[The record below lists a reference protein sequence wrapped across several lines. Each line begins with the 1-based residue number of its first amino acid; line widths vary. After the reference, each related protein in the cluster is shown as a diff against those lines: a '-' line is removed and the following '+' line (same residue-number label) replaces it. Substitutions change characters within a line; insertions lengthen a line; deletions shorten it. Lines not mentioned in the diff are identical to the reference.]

1 MFSKYVHLLSFCCIV
16 FIVVWNR
23 DVASYSDIRSLPG
36 FSASLPFK
44 LETGYIGVGDVEFFY
59 YFIQSERDPSKDPL
73 ILWLTGGPGCSALS
87 GLFFEIGKISDYFWC
102 LVSPRDSIVTF
113 NDVNLGPLQ
122 FNMVEYNGSS
132 PTFVLNPYSW
142 TKVANI
148 IFLDAPVGT
157 GFSYSTTL
165 QGFET
170 GDKRFAND
178 GYNFLRKWLQSHP
191 KFITNSLYIAGDS
204 YAGKI
209 VPIIVHA
216 ISDGIEDESVPAF
229 SNINFLMTFAL
240 YSAKRNCKEEYV
252 EVEMSNVKCAKD
264 LQAISE
270 CIAYINKPHILEPH
284 CPSDFDA
291 PNSLVNERKY
301 FLETREEDYLQAP
314 AEYPKFGCRNYN
326 TYLCK
331 IWASDDGVQQALGI
345 RKINSVWT
353 LIYQGTIREW
363 IRCNENSL
371 YDKDVGSV
379 VDYHLSLNTE
389 GYRALIYSGDHDRV
403 VPYVG
408 TESWIKSLN
417 LSIVDDW
424 RPWFVDDQVAGEEVT
439 RLQSSNRRNVLQCS
453 VDGFPNKLYDIL
465 LYLNSPGSVSAHLG
479 FRMPFQI
486 CKQWRFDAA
495 NS

>member
-1 MFSKYVHLLSFCCIV
+1 MFSKYAQLLCFYYIV

-23 DVASYSDIRSLPG
+23 HVVSFSDIRSLPG
-36 FSASLPFK
+36 FFASLPFK
-44 LETGYIGVGDVEFFY
+44 LETGYIGVGDLEFFY

-73 ILWLTGGPGCSALS
+73 ILWLTRGPGCSALS
-87 GLFFEIGKISDYFWC
+87 GLFFEIA
-102 LVSPRDSIVTF
+102 
-113 NDVNLGPLQ
+113 PLQ
-122 FNMVEYNGSS
+122 FNMVEYNGSL
-132 PTFVLNPYSW
+132 PTFALNPYSW

-178 GYNFLRKWLQSHP
+178 VYNFLRKWLQSHP

-216 ISDGIEDESVPAF
+216 ISDGIEDE
-229 SNINFLMTFAL
+229 NFLHLLQGYLVGNPATGLKYDDNSKIPFYNRMAL
-240 YSAKRNCKEEYV
+240 ISDELYESAKRNCKEEYV
-252 EVEMSNVKCAKD
+252 EVEMSNVICAKD

-270 CIAYINKPHILEPH
+270 CIAHINKPHILEPE
-284 CPSDFDA
+284 CPSDFD
-291 PNSLVNERKY
+291 PPDSSVNERKY
-301 FLETREEDYLQAP
+301 FLETREEDCLQAP

-331 IWASDDGVQQALGI
+331 IWASDDSVQQALGI
-345 RKINSVWT
+345 RK
-353 LIYQGTIREW
+353 GTIREW
-363 IRCNENSL
+363 IRCNESLL

-379 VDYHLSLNTE
+379 VDYHLSLNTK
-389 GYRALIYSGDHDRV
+389 GYRALIYSGDHDRL

-424 RPWFVDDQVAGEEVT
+424 RPWFVDDQVAGYSREYGNNLTFATVKGGGHTAPEFKPKECFVMF
-439 RLQSSNRRNVLQCS
+439 NRWISKKSL
-453 VDGFPNKLYDIL
+453 
-465 LYLNSPGSVSAHLG
+465 
-479 FRMPFQI
+479 
-486 CKQWRFDAA
+486 
-495 NS
+495 

>member
-1 MFSKYVHLLSFCCIV
+1 MFSKYVDLLSFYYIV

-23 DVASYSDIRSLPG
+23 HVVSFSDIRSLPG

-87 GLFFEIGKISDYFWC
+87 GLFFEIG
-102 LVSPRDSIVTF
+102 
-113 NDVNLGPLQ
+113 PLQ
-122 FNMVEYNGSS
+122 FNMVEYNGSL

-229 SNINFLMTFAL
+229 NLKGYLVGNPSTGSKYDDNSKIPFYNRMAL
-240 YSAKRNCKEEYV
+240 ISDELYESAKRNCKEEYV

-284 CPSDFDA
+284 CPSDFNT

-314 AEYPKFGCRNYN
+314 AKYPKFGCRVNNYN

-345 RKINSVWT
+345 RK
-353 LIYQGTIREW
+353 GTIREW
-363 IRCNENSL
+363 IRCNESLL

-379 VDYHLSLNTE
+379 VDYHLSLNSE

-424 RPWFVDDQVAGEEVT
+424 RPWFVDDQVAGYSREHGNNFTFATVKGGGHTAPEFKPKECFAMFS
-439 RLQSSNRRNVLQCS
+439 RWIS
-453 VDGFPNKLYDIL
+453 
-465 LYLNSPGSVSAHLG
+465 
-479 FRMPFQI
+479 
-486 CKQWRFDAA
+486 KQAL
-495 NS
+495 

>member
-1 MFSKYVHLLSFCCIV
+1 MFSKYAQLLCFYYIV

-23 DVASYSDIRSLPG
+23 HVVSFSDIRSLPG

-44 LETGYIGVGDVEFFY
+44 LETGYIGVGDLEFFY

-102 LVSPRDSIVTF
+102 LVSPTGDSIVTC

-122 FNMVEYNGSS
+122 FNMVEHNGSL
-132 PTFVLNPYSW
+132 PTFALNPYSW

-216 ISDGIEDESVPAF
+216 ISDGIEDENFPAF
-229 SNINFLMTFAL
+229 NLKGYLVGNPATGSKYDDNSKIPFYNRMAL
-240 YSAKRNCKEEYV
+240 ISDELYESAKRNCKEEYV
-252 EVEMSNVKCAKD
+252 EVEMSNVICAKD

-270 CIAYINKPHILEPH
+270 CIAHINKPHILEPE
-284 CPSDFDA
+284 CPSDFD
-291 PNSLVNERKY
+291 PPDSSVNERKY
-301 FLETREEDYLQAP
+301 FLETREEDCLQAP

-331 IWASDDGVQQALGI
+331 IWASDDSVQQALGI
-345 RKINSVWT
+345 RK
-353 LIYQGTIREW
+353 GTIREW
-363 IRCNENSL
+363 IRCNESLL

-379 VDYHLSLNTE
+379 LDYHLSLNTK
-389 GYRALIYSGDHDRV
+389 GYRALIYSGDHDRL

-424 RPWFVDDQVAGEEVT
+424 RPWFVDDQVAGYSREYGNNLTFATVKGGGHTAPEFKPKECFAMF
-439 RLQSSNRRNVLQCS
+439 NRWISKKSL
-453 VDGFPNKLYDIL
+453 
-465 LYLNSPGSVSAHLG
+465 
-479 FRMPFQI
+479 
-486 CKQWRFDAA
+486 
-495 NS
+495 

>member
-1 MFSKYVHLLSFCCIV
+1 MLC
-16 FIVVWNR
+16 
-23 DVASYSDIRSLPG
+23 SLWP
-36 FSASLPFK
+36 FFRNSL
-44 LETGYIGVGDVEFFY
+44 
-59 YFIQSERDPSKDPL
+59 
-73 ILWLTGGPGCSALS
+73 
-87 GLFFEIGKISDYFWC
+87 
-102 LVSPRDSIVTF
+102 
-113 NDVNLGPLQ
+113 
-122 FNMVEYNGSS
+122 

-229 SNINFLMTFAL
+229 NLKGYLVGNPSTGSKYDDNSKIPFYNRMAL
-240 YSAKRNCKEEYV
+240 ISDELYESAKRNCKEEYV

-284 CPSDFDA
+284 CPSDFNT

-345 RKINSVWT
+345 RK
-353 LIYQGTIREW
+353 GTIREW
-363 IRCNENSL
+363 IRCNESLL

-379 VDYHLSLNTE
+379 VDYHLSLNSE

-424 RPWFVDDQVAGEEVT
+424 RPWFVDDQVAGYSREHGNNFTFATVKGGGHTAPEFKPKECFAMFS
-439 RLQSSNRRNVLQCS
+439 RWIS
-453 VDGFPNKLYDIL
+453 
-465 LYLNSPGSVSAHLG
+465 
-479 FRMPFQI
+479 
-486 CKQWRFDAA
+486 KQAL
-495 NS
+495 

>member
-1 MFSKYVHLLSFCCIV
+1 MFSKYAQLLCFYYIV

-23 DVASYSDIRSLPG
+23 HVVSFSDIRSLPG

-44 LETGYIGVGDVEFFY
+44 LETGYIGVGDLEFFY

-73 ILWLTGGPGCSALS
+73 ILWLTRGPGCSALS
-87 GLFFEIGKISDYFWC
+87 
-102 LVSPRDSIVTF
+102 
-113 NDVNLGPLQ
+113 GPLQ
-122 FNMVEYNGSS
+122 FNMVEYNGSL
-132 PTFVLNPYSW
+132 PTFALNPYSW

-178 GYNFLRKWLQSHP
+178 VYNFLR

-216 ISDGIEDESVPAF
+216 ISDGKSHLLQGYLVGNPATGSKYDDNSKIPFYNRMALISDE
-229 SNINFLMTFAL
+229 L
-240 YSAKRNCKEEYV
+240 YESAKRNCKEEYV
-252 EVEMSNVKCAKD
+252 EVEMSNVICAKD

-270 CIAYINKPHILEPH
+270 CIAHINKPHILEPE
-284 CPSDFDA
+284 CPSDFD
-291 PNSLVNERKY
+291 PPDSSVNERKY
-301 FLETREEDYLQAP
+301 FLETREEDCLQAP

-331 IWASDDGVQQALGI
+331 IWASDDSVQQALGI
-345 RKINSVWT
+345 RK
-353 LIYQGTIREW
+353 GTIREW
-363 IRCNENSL
+363 IRCNESLL

-379 VDYHLSLNTE
+379 VDYHLSLNTK
-389 GYRALIYSGDHDRV
+389 GYRALIYSGDHDRL

-424 RPWFVDDQVAGEEVT
+424 RPWFVDDQVAGYSREYGNNLT
-439 RLQSSNRRNVLQCS
+439 FATCGVLQGGGHTAPEFKPKECFAMFNRWIS
-453 VDGFPNKLYDIL
+453 KKSL
-465 LYLNSPGSVSAHLG
+465 
-479 FRMPFQI
+479 
-486 CKQWRFDAA
+486 
-495 NS
+495 

>member
-1 MFSKYVHLLSFCCIV
+1 MFSKYVQLLCFYYIV

-23 DVASYSDIRSLPG
+23 HVVSFSDIRSLPG

-87 GLFFEIGKISDYFWC
+87 GLFFEI
-102 LVSPRDSIVTF
+102 
-113 NDVNLGPLQ
+113 
-122 FNMVEYNGSS
+122 
-132 PTFVLNPYSW
+132 
-142 TKVANI
+142 
-148 IFLDAPVGT
+148 DAPVGT

-216 ISDGIEDESVPAF
+216 ISDGIEDENFPAF
-229 SNINFLMTFAL
+229 NLKGYLVGNPATGSKYEDNSKIPFYNRMAL
-240 YSAKRNCKEEYV
+240 ISDELYESAKRNCKEEYV
-252 EVEMSNVKCAKD
+252 EMEMSNP
-264 LQAISE
+264 
-270 CIAYINKPHILEPH
+270 N
-284 CPSDFDA
+284 CPADFD
-291 PNSLVNERKY
+291 PPDSLVNQRKY

-331 IWASDDGVQQALGI
+331 IWASDDSVQQALGI
-345 RKINSVWT
+345 RK
-353 LIYQGTIREW
+353 GTIREW
-363 IRCNENSL
+363 IRCNESLL

-379 VDYHLSLNTE
+379 VDYHLSLNSK
-389 GYRALIYSGDHDRV
+389 GYRALIYSGDHDRL

-424 RPWFVDDQVAGEEVT
+424 RPWFVDDQVAGYSREYGNNFTFATVKARIVQIELEEVT
-439 RLQSSNRRNVLQCS
+439 RLRSSIQRNVLQCS
-453 VDGFPNKLYDIL
+453 VDGFPNKLYDKL
-465 LYLNSPGSVSAHLG
+465 LHLNSPGSVSALLG
-479 FRMPFQI
+479 FLMPFQI
-486 CKQWRFDAA
+486 CKQWRFHAT

>member
-1 MFSKYVHLLSFCCIV
+1 MFSKYAQLLCFYYIV

-23 DVASYSDIRSLPG
+23 HVVSFSDIR
-36 FSASLPFK
+36 
-44 LETGYIGVGDVEFFY
+44 YIGVGDLEIFY

-87 GLFFEIGKISDYFWC
+87 GLFFEIG
-102 LVSPRDSIVTF
+102 
-113 NDVNLGPLQ
+113 PLQ
-122 FNMVEYNGSS
+122 FNMVEYNGSL
-132 PTFVLNPYSW
+132 PTFALNPYSW

-216 ISDGIEDESVPAF
+216 ISDGIEDENFPAF
-229 SNINFLMTFAL
+229 NLKGYLVGNPATGSKYDDNSKIPFYNRMAL
-240 YSAKRNCKEEYV
+240 ISDELYESAKRNCKEEYV
-252 EVEMSNVKCAKD
+252 EVEMSNVICAKD

-270 CIAYINKPHILEPH
+270 CIAHINKPHILEPE
-284 CPSDFDA
+284 CPSDFD
-291 PNSLVNERKY
+291 PPDSSVNERKY
-301 FLETREEDYLQAP
+301 FLETREEDCLQAP

-331 IWASDDGVQQALGI
+331 IWASDDSVQQALGI
-345 RKINSVWT
+345 RK
-353 LIYQGTIREW
+353 GTIREW
-363 IRCNENSL
+363 IRCNESLL

-379 VDYHLSLNTE
+379 VDYHLSLNTK
-389 GYRALIYSGDHDRV
+389 GYRALIYSGDHDRL

-424 RPWFVDDQVAGEEVT
+424 RPWFVDDQVAGYSREYGNNLTFATVKGGGHTAPEFKPKECFAMF
-439 RLQSSNRRNVLQCS
+439 NRWISKKSL
-453 VDGFPNKLYDIL
+453 
-465 LYLNSPGSVSAHLG
+465 
-479 FRMPFQI
+479 
-486 CKQWRFDAA
+486 
-495 NS
+495 